1 MGSAI
6 HNPVPGLGDSRA
18 LVDSARPMRPTYN
31 RRLAAL
37 RRTLA
42 ALLLVFAG
50 VALANITL
58 ALQHALVSGPS
69 WQDSLA
75 SLALASVGAI
85 LVFRGLPADEVSGS
99 IMGYAGGALL
109 WMGFFEWTWANWSVW
124 LGIAPLMVDG
134 QPVLPASLLLVQAS
148 GFIFLPLVLLM
159 AANKDTRCRMMR
171 WCRRRLHLAT
181 PATDAG
187 HRHNAARVAATETVF
202 VIWFIYLLNIALY
215 DPRLLGAAPELYY
228 GAVTIIAA
236 WGLYLVNRLRRIRD
250 TGMAVRYAIPV
261 AYLLSIP
268 VDAMTMAGW
277 FPAVWIQPLQYP
289 VAAAMAAA
297 LFLIA
302 VLTLRYRSRE
312 PVAVPAQAEPPGTDS
327 RASQRR

>member
-6 HNPVPGLGDSRA
+6 PDPPAGNGDSPA
-18 LVDSARPMRPTYN
+18 LVDPTRPMRPT
-31 RRLAAL
+31 RRRGPLPL

-58 ALQHALVSGPS
+58 ALQHALVDGPS

-75 SLALASVGAI
+75 SLALATVGVA
-85 LVFRGLPADEVSGS
+85 LVFRGLTADEVSGS

-124 LGIAPLMVDG
+124 LGIEPLTVDG

-148 GFIFLPLVLLM
+148 GCVFLPLVLLM

-181 PATDAG
+181 PAKDAR
-187 HRHNAARVAATETVF
+187 HRHDAARVAATETVF

-215 DPRLLGAAPELYY
+215 DPRLLGAVPEIYY
-228 GAVTIIAA
+228 GAVTVIAI

-250 TGMAVRYAIPV
+250 TGMAIRYAIPT

-289 VAAAMAAA
+289 VAAAIAAA
-297 LFLIA
+297 LFL
-302 VLTLRYRSRE
+302 VSVSTLRRSSGE
-312 PVAVPAQAEPPGTDS
+312 GT
-327 RASQRR
+327 RVRTHR

>member
-6 HNPVPGLGDSRA
+6 HNPVPGIGDSRP
-18 LVDSARPMRPTYN
+18 LVDSARPMRPT
-31 RRLAAL
+31 RRRGLLPL

-42 ALLLVFAG
+42 ALLLIFTG

-69 WQDSLA
+69 WLDSLV
-75 SLALASVGAI
+75 SLTLASVGVA
-85 LVFRGLPADEVSGS
+85 LVWRGLTCDEVSGS
-99 IMGYAGGALL
+99 VAGYAGGALL

-124 LGIAPLMVDG
+124 LGIEPLMVDG

-148 GFIFLPLVLLM
+148 SFIFLPLVLLM

-181 PATDAG
+181 PATDAR

-215 DPRLLGAAPELYY
+215 DPRLLGAAPEVYY
-228 GAVTIIAA
+228 GAVTVIAA
-236 WGLYLVNRLRRIRD
+236 WGLYLVNRLRRIRH
-250 TGMAVRYAIPV
+250 TGMAIRYAIPT

-297 LFLIA
+297 LFLA
-302 VLTLRYRSRE
+302 SVLILRRSSDESVRY
-312 PVAVPAQAEPPGTDS
+312 GG
-327 RASQRR
+327 

>member
-6 HNPVPGLGDSRA
+6 DNPVAGTGDGGM
-18 LVDSARPMRPTYN
+18 LVNPMRARPPTRS
-31 RRLAAL
+31 RRSL

-42 ALLLVFAG
+42 ALLLVVSG

-75 SLALASVGAI
+75 SLTLAMLGMT
-85 LVFRGLPADEVSGS
+85 LVWRGLTADETSAS

-124 LGIAPLMVDG
+124 LGIEPLMVDG
-134 QPVLPASLLLVQAS
+134 QPSLPASLLLVQAS

-159 AANKDTRCRMMR
+159 AANRDTRCRMMR

-181 PATDAG
+181 PAPDV
-187 HRHNAARVAATETVF
+187 RHQNNAARVAATETVF

-215 DPRLLGAAPELYY
+215 DPRLLGHVPQLYY
-228 GAVTIIAA
+228 GAVAIIAG
-236 WGLYLVNRLRRIRD
+236 WGLYLVTRLARIRN
-250 TGMAVRYAIPV
+250 TGMAIRYAIPT

-289 VAAAMAAA
+289 VAAGVAAS
-297 LFLIA
+297 LFLIS
-302 VLTLRYRSRE
+302 VLTLRHSSLDVKDTLSDRART
-312 PVAVPAQAEPPGTDS
+312 AVLTQ
-327 RASQRR
+327 